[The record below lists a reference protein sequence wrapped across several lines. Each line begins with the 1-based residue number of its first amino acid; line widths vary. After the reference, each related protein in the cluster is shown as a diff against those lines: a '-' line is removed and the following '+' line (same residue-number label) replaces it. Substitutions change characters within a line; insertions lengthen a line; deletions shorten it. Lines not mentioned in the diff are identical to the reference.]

1 MQIFLIFLIVLIFVL
16 MITLGGLVAVSA
28 LGQPPLSDADRAC
41 FKPPTGASHMEMSGR
56 VLELE
61 CLSSL
66 EEGGGR
72 R

>member
-1 MQIFLIFLIVLIFVL
+1 
-16 MITLGGLVAVSA
+16 MITLGGCLVAVSA
-28 LGQPPLSDADRAC
+28 LREPPLSDADRPC

-61 CLSSL
+61 WSSL

>member
-1 MQIFLIFLIVLIFVL
+1 M
-16 MITLGGLVAVSA
+16 AVSA
-28 LGQPPLSDADRAC
+28 LREPPLSDADRPC

-61 CLSSL
+61 WSSL

>member
-1 MQIFLIFLIVLIFVL
+1 M
-16 MITLGGLVAVSA
+16 AVSA

-61 CLSSL
+61 WSSL